1 MENYTEERTL
11 SLSDRLVLD
20 RTSLADER
28 TFLAYVRTFI
38 GMLSEGIA
46 ILKVFDFSWTRPIAY
61 ILPAASLPMLAT
73 GVMRYLAVAR
83 NLQDIVAGET
93 ADSYE

>member
-1 MENYTEERTL
+1 MENDTEERTL
-11 SLSDRLVLD
+11 SLSDRLAMD
-20 RTSLADER
+20 RTSLANER

-38 GMLSEGIA
+38 GMLSAGIA

-61 ILPAASLPMLAT
+61 ILLAASLPMLAT

-83 NLQDIVAGET
+83 NLQDILTGET